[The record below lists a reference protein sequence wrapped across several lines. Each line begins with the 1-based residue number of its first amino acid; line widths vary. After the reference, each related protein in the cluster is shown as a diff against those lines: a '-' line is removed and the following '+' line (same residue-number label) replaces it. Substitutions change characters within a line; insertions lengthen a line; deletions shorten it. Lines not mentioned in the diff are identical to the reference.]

1 MTRHGSATLREGTS
15 HIANETSQ
23 VIDASL
29 KRRAR
34 LLLTDSSIPQQT
46 RNLIRYALEIK
57 DPDLS
62 QLVRRIAAG
71 EMSIDHL
78 E

>member
-1 MTRHGSATLREGTS
+1 MARHGSATLREEKS
-15 HIANETSQ
+15 H

-34 LLLTDSSIPQQT
+34 LLATDGSVSPQT
-46 RNLIRYALEIK
+46 RSMIRYALEIK
-57 DPDLS
+57 DPDLG
-62 QLVRRIAAG
+62 QLVRRIEAG
-71 EMSIDHL
+71 EKTINYLQL